1 MDFMDKTNKYYSLW
15 LGEADILCR
24 PFSGVRWVYS
34 PERNQIQTGYSQQ
47 FDIYILFQPERTV
60 ISYGENIISEADEIR
75 KQIQT
80 ARTFYEVEKSL
91 VSVFGSRCQ
100 HFIKY
105 VFDKPEK
112 VLQAASYA
120 RLLSPE
126 EYLQFKEFFTA
137 NNPGCTDTGWLEP
150 YFMDL
155 VERHL
160 CCGLFSQDLLVSC
173 TDAPDMPYMQ
183 DEVQEIGINTLEL
196 YREKDYAAQACFTC
210 LKQMLQNGICP
221 QWSTSVHNAASQR
234 LAEKIG
240 FVKYA
245 DVITVSLP

>member
-120 RLLSPE
+120 GLLSPE

-155 VERHL
+155 QFHGVYVQNKCTLSSFYQDFIQGEGQ
-160 CCGLFSQDLLVSC
+160 GLSC
-173 TDAPDMPYMQ
+173 KNCENIY
-183 DEVQEIGINTLEL
+183 
-196 YREKDYAAQACFTC
+196 FTAIYQKKHSIVWFNSHVVLFI
-210 LKQMLQNGICP
+210 LKNKP
-221 QWSTSVHNAASQR
+221 
-234 LAEKIG
+234 
-240 FVKYA
+240 
-245 DVITVSLP
+245 